1 MDSSNELDVKW
12 QNRMLI
18 AVHTFA
24 CRLLRP
30 STVFLGSP
38 WNIWEVRCSCR
49 NMVCIP
55 ENKTTTL
62 RGLASMSKAFSHLVL
77 VTVAEIQRGMFQ
89 IGNGGLGRRG
99 RSQISLEMAV
109 SVRRGQLSSE
119 SRAGASQAW
128 PELGRGGWADRRG

>member
-1 MDSSNELDVKW
+1 MNSSNELDVKW

-18 AVHTFA
+18 TVHTFA
-24 CRLLRP
+24 CRLLCP

-49 NMVCIP
+49 NMVCLP
-55 ENKTTTL
+55 KNKANTL

-99 RSQISLEMAV
+99 RSQISLEMAA
-109 SVRRGQLSSE
+109 SVR
-119 SRAGASQAW
+119 
-128 PELGRGGWADRRG
+128 